1 MIDDDVIVTIP
12 AGSVEPAVVRLDSP
26 AGDELTATTLEMS
39 AVAPDAPY
47 TWVAAVWV
55 DATPAVSR
63 VARMTT
69 ARTWAAGEYVV
80 HVRLDGAQ
88 IIRCTNR
95 IQVP

>member
-26 AGDELTATTLEMS
+26 TDELLTATTLEMS
-39 AVAPDAPY
+39 AVAPDAAY
-47 TWVAAVWV
+47 AWVPAVWA
-55 DATPAVSR
+55 DSTAAVSR

-69 ARTWAAGEYVV
+69 ARTWATGEYVV
-80 HVRLDGAQ
+80 HVRLNGAQ